1 MSETHAKSQLGGQLV
16 FQLWTYLEDLRL
28 NNPHPRAMKSLVSPD
43 PGFFYFRTS
52 ELTSG
57 GTRLTLVDLAGSE
70 KVSKSDCAGE
80 TFEEAIGGSGEDGA
94 WIPADTA
101 YIGSRGNGE

>member
-16 FQLWTYLEDLRL
+16 FQLWTFGRSEVEQFSPQGDEKLG
-28 NNPHPRAMKSLVSPD
+28 KSGSWI
-43 PGFFYFRTS
+43 FFNFRTS